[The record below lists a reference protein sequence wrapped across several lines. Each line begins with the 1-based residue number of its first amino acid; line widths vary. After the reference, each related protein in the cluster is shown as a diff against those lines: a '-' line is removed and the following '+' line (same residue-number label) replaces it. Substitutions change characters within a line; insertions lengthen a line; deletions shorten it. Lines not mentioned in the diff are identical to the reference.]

1 MNTIDSLT
9 EPEKVASPA
18 PELEAIKARQRAT
31 WASGDY
37 GTIGTTLQI
46 VGESL
51 CEAVDLR
58 AGAKVLD
65 VAAGNGNSS
74 LAAARRWAD
83 VTSTDY
89 VPGLLEQGRRRAEA
103 DRLPMTFQEA
113 DVEALP
119 FADRAF
125 DVVLS
130 SFGVMFTPYHARAAG
145 EMLRVTRANGRIGLA
160 NWTPRGFIGQMF
172 GVMGRHVPPP
182 QGLTPPA
189 LWGTVDYLEQL
200 FRSQA
205 SDIRTTSREFVFRYR
220 SAEHFIEV
228 FRTWYGPVHK
238 AFASLS
244 AEAQVKLEC
253 DLVTLIESF
262 NRSGDSTLIVPSEY
276 LEVVVIK
283 R

>member
-1 MNTIDSLT
+1 MNTIESVT
-9 EPEKVASPA
+9 EPAKVSA
-18 PELEAIKARQRAT
+18 PDLEAIKARQRAT

-58 AGAKVLD
+58 AGATVLD

-89 VPGLLEQGRRRAEA
+89 VPWLLDQGRRRAEA
-103 DRLPMTFQEA
+103 DRLPIAFQEA

-119 FADRAF
+119 FGDGMF

-130 SFGVMFTPYHARAAG
+130 SFGVMFTPNHARAAG
-145 EMLRVTRANGRIGLA
+145 EMLRVCRRGGRIGLA
-160 NWTPRGFIGQMF
+160 NWTPRGFIGQLF
-172 GVMGRHVPPP
+172 GVMGRHVAPPP
-182 QGLTPPA
+182 GLTPPSR
-189 LWGTVDYLEQL
+189 WGTLDYLEQL

-205 SDIRTTSREFVFRYR
+205 ADIRTTSREFVFRYR
-220 SAEHFIEV
+220 SAEHFIDV

-253 DLVTLIESF
+253 DLVTLIECF
-262 NRSGDSTLIVPSEY
+262 NRSGDSTLVVPSEY
-276 LEVVVIK
+276 LEVVVVK

>member
-1 MNTIDSLT
+1 
-9 EPEKVASPA
+9 
-18 PELEAIKARQRAT
+18 LEAIKARQRAT

-89 VPGLLEQGRRRAEA
+89 VPGLLDQGRRRAEA
-103 DRLPMTFQEA
+103 DRLPIAFQEA

-119 FADRAF
+119 FADGTF

-130 SFGVMFTPYHARAAG
+130 SFGVMFTPNHARAAA
-145 EMLRVTRANGRIGLA
+145 EMLRVVRPGGQIGLA
-160 NWTPRGFIGQMF
+160 NWTPRGFIGQLF

-182 QGLTPPA
+182 QGLTPPSR
-189 LWGTVDYLEQL
+189 WGTVDYLEQL

-205 SDIRTTSREFVFRYR
+205 SDIHTASREFVFRYR

-238 AFASLS
+238 AFAALPPEKATMLERDLTELLNGNNVGGANSL
-244 AEAQVKLEC
+244 V
-253 DLVTLIESF
+253 
-262 NRSGDSTLIVPSEY
+262 VPSEY
-276 LEVVVIK
+276 LEIVVT
-283 R
+283 RR